1 VWLRRWLRA
10 SGRSKHLFM
19 RRGKAAQPARPAR
32 EDAASANGRL
42 VFEVDPELSAE
53 LRLAARAHDKPPE
66 ALVNDLLTRGLER
79 EARRAQAEAAL
90 ALLTPREQEIA
101 WLTARGH
108 TNHQIAKALVISSET
123 VKTHIRHVL
132 DKFGVRSKTDLRLLL
147 LDLGVR
153 WWEG

>member
-1 VWLRRWLRA
+1 VWFRRWLRA
-10 SGRSKHLFM
+10 SGRGKHSLV
-19 RRGKAAQPARPAR
+19 RRGQAAQSSRRARG
-32 EDAASANGRL
+32 EAASANGRL

-53 LRLAARAHDKPPE
+53 LRLAARAHDKSPE
-66 ALVNDLLTRGLER
+66 ALVTDLLTRGLER

-90 ALLTPREQEIA
+90 AFLTPREQEIA
-101 WLTARGH
+101 WLTTRGH

-132 DKFGVRSKTDLRLLL
+132 DKFGVRSKADLRLLL